1 MRAAAAVVPVA
12 VAVAAVITEPV
23 GCVQASDCAGRQ
35 LPLALALAH
44 ALAHARAAQRL
55 SRRRGARARTRV
67 WPDACACARARA
79 LAVLVA
85 LAGGRAAS
93 PLHAARTR
101 GPRLPFV
108 RTRNRARAGLVAA
121 TGACSLAL
129 VGCAL
134 AAACTQ
140 CGTGACARA
149 CARRLTCPRPW
160 RCAGSRC
167 VLCVRPDRTLA
178 SVLAFART
186 RRELTAAASLAL
198 ARPWRR
204 RR

>member
-1 MRAAAAVVPVA
+1 MRAAAAVVAVA
-12 VAVAAVITEPV
+12 VVVAAVITEPL

-44 ALAHARAAQRL
+44 ALAHARAAKRL

-85 LAGGRAAS
+85 LVGGRAAS

-101 GPRLPFV
+101 GPRLPFA
-108 RTRNRARAGLVAA
+108 RTRNRARAVLVAA

-149 CARRLTCPRPW
+149 RRLPCPRPW
-160 RCAGSRC
+160 RYAGTRC

-178 SVLAFART
+178 SVLALART
-186 RRELTAAASLAL
+186 RRKLTAAASLAL